1 MVFTK
6 ASEMVFTKSS
16 EKHPEDEMRR
26 INNIEGE
33 KGERGER
40 ERERERC

>member
-33 KGERGER
+33 KGEGER
-40 ERERERC
+40 ERD